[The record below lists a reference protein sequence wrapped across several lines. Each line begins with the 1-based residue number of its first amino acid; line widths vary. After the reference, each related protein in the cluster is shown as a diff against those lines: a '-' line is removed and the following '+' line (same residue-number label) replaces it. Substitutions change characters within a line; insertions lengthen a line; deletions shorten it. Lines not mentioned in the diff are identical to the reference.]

1 MPMRDAP
8 DENQH
13 CHVPRST
20 FNFALGPFNPIIAL
34 LIATIKATLVVL
46 FFIHVKKR
54 ERKADQRRS
63 RLRLLL
69 CRDSA
74 NPVFGGL
81 PDSILVVISLARGI
95 A

>member
-1 MPMRDAP
+1 MRDAP

-46 FFIHVKKR
+46 FFIHVKSASEKLTG
-54 ERKADQRRS
+54 AVVVS
-63 RLRLLL
+63 GFFFLAILLTQ
-69 CRDSA
+69 
-74 NPVFGGL
+74 
-81 PDSILVVISLARGI
+81 SLADYLTRSWR
-95 A
+95 